1 MHHYKG
7 ILYSLNLNDPE
18 AKPTPLAY
26 ENFDDSEFVPHGIDF
41 YMDPKTQDVRLF
53 VVNHAAGNHSIEI
66 FQFDHVN
73 MVLKHRK
80 TVVDEKIYS
89 PNDVVAVGMC
99 ETEYFTINS
108 LQLHVQK
115 TMVDS
120 LLTSPSSLALS
131 SSFVL
136 STPSPLVSYLPFSPP
151 LPFSLLYYQVF

>member
-7 ILYSLNLNDPE
+7 ILYSFNLNDPE

-41 YMDPKTQDVRLF
+41 YIDPKTQDVRLF

-99 ETEYFTINS
+99 ETEYFTVNS
-108 LQLHVQK
+108 L
-115 TMVDS
+115 
-120 LLTSPSSLALS
+120 
-131 SSFVL
+131 
-136 STPSPLVSYLPFSPP
+136 
-151 LPFSLLYYQVF
+151 

>member
-7 ILYSLNLNDPE
+7 ILYSFNLNDPE

-26 ENFDDSEFVPHGIDF
+26 DNFDDSEFVPHGIDF
-41 YMDPKTQDVRLF
+41 YIDPKTQEVCLF

-66 FQFDHVN
+66 FQFDHVI

-99 ETEYFTINS
+99 ETEYFTVNS
-108 LQLHVQK
+108 L
-115 TMVDS
+115 
-120 LLTSPSSLALS
+120 
-131 SSFVL
+131 
-136 STPSPLVSYLPFSPP
+136 
-151 LPFSLLYYQVF
+151 